1 MRHKIYPLIISLFF
15 VVGMVG
21 LQGCFEEH
29 YSDPGYG
36 YGGYPAYGY
45 GGYPAYPAYS
55 YAPSYRPYNYYGSGY
70 SNGYRAGERH
80 EEHEEHEE
88 HHGQRHPYEGHDRD

>member
-1 MRHKIYPLIISLFF
+1 MRHKIYPLIIALFF

-36 YGGYPAYGY
+36 YGGYQ
-45 GGYPAYPAYS
+45 AYS

-80 EEHEEHEE
+80 EEDEEHEE
-88 HHGQRHPYEGHDRD
+88 RHGERHPHEGRDHD